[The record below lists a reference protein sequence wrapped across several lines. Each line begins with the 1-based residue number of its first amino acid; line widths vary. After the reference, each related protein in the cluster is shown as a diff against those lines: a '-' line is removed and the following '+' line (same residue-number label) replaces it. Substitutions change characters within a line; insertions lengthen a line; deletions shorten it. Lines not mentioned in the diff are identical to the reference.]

1 MSAPTITTDI
11 HGDRYAAVH
20 VEELD
25 EWAWLLGR
33 IEDWLLHADED
44 TIACWAAF
52 CGPRGERIDEVT
64 EALGRATVRMHNLA
78 QGRP

>member
-1 MSAPTITTDI
+1 MSASTITTDI

-33 IEDWLLHADED
+33 IEDWLLHAHDATVADWVQFAGPCGED
-44 TIACWAAF
+44 
-52 CGPRGERIDEVT
+52 IDDLT
-64 EALGRATVRMHNLA
+64 DTLGRASVRMRDLA
-78 QGRP
+78 RGRP

>member
-1 MSAPTITTDI
+1 MNPAAITTDV
-11 HGDRYAAVH
+11 HGNRYAAVH

-33 IEDWLLHADED
+33 IEDWLLHADEG
-44 TIACWAAF
+44 TIADWAAF
-52 CGPRGERIDEVT
+52 SGPRGAPIDDISDM
-64 EALGRATVRMHNLA
+64 LGHWSVRMHNLA